1 MQQGGVY
8 GVTKVSLVKQKI
20 SCCKCMFQ
28 NTVIVQFG
36 SIYGLC
42 MHKEVIIVDIYAK
55 VLLNI

>member
-28 NTVIVQFG
+28 NTVIVQIWVYIWF
-36 SIYGLC
+36 
-42 MHKEVIIVDIYAK
+42 MYA
-55 VLLNI
+55 

>member
-42 MHKEVIIVDIYAK
+42 MHKEVIIVDIC
-55 VLLNI
+55 NSS